1 MNEYTW
7 KEVIVNP
14 TSEDANNCIG
24 KEVYASLSPIQCLR
38 IANGNY
44 EKKDRFF
51 LDSINP
57 DNNFPF
63 YIKLVEAGNPN
74 IAYKSFPCIILR
86 DEELESKYVP
96 FKDYGE
102 FIRYYASSISNTS
115 LDSKILSL
123 GGIWLKWQGIDVFH
137 MVTEIW
143 GKGVIIGNKKL
154 NTLSKPNNEYY
165 TTNEITTWDEL
176 LEEYTFLDG
185 SPCGKEI
192 RTIHL

>member
-7 KEVIVNP
+7 NEIIINP
-14 TSEDANNCIG
+14 TSKEVNNYIG

-44 EKKDRFF
+44 KNKDRFF
-51 LDSINP
+51 LENIIP

-74 IAYKSFPCIILR
+74 IAYKSFPCIIIKN
-86 DEELESKYVP
+86 EELEPKYVP

-102 FIRYYASSISNTS
+102 FIRYYVSSTSDNS

-123 GGIWLKWQGIDVFH
+123 GGIWLKWKGIDVFH

-143 GKGVIIGNKKL
+143 GKGVVIGNKKL

>member
-74 IAYKSFPCIILR
+74 IAYKSFPCIILK